1 MKILQNFKVRLTL
14 WYLLLLIAAIMI
26 FSLTSY
32 FLLQHSLS
40 QSTID
45 PWDVNIAQTRNAADG
60 TQQVTGFLGL
70 STQIGVPQNPTVLI
84 QTYTRSELLQSGSDD
99 IKVDVPNTGNVLS
112 INKKLLAST
121 GSSNDSI
128 IRLYVFSSQ
137 DNPRE
142 YGLLVINQSMSGT
155 GLVLANFRKI
165 IFFTAGVTL
174 VLAGILGFF
183 LVKRMLKP
191 IRNITQTAQDIEE
204 NNLSRRLDVWSN
216 DELGKLAATLNQMF
230 ERLEQ
235 SFSRE
240 HQFTADVSH
249 ELRTP
254 LAIAQGEA
262 TLSLQQERSAEEYRR
277 TIETISR
284 ETANLSNI
292 INRLLFLA
300 QSDSGQTLPLED
312 IGLKSLLMEL
322 SSDAEILFEEKNIHF
337 KLDAPNDVIIKGDK
351 IRLREC
357 ILNLLDNAVHY
368 TPCNGSIATTLDT
381 KDNYATIAV
390 KDTGIGIPENQFT
403 NIFQRFHRVDKSRS
417 RSGGGVGL
425 GLAICQRIVELHQGK
440 ITVESKEG
448 VGSVFTV
455 YLPLNR

>member
-1 MKILQNFKVRLTL
+1 
-14 WYLLLLIAAIMI
+14 
-26 FSLTSY
+26 
-32 FLLQHSLS
+32 
-40 QSTID
+40 
-45 PWDVNIAQTRNAADG
+45 
-60 TQQVTGFLGL
+60 
-70 STQIGVPQNPTVLI
+70 
-84 QTYTRSELLQSGSDD
+84 
-99 IKVDVPNTGNVLS
+99 LS

-284 ETANLSNI
+284 ENANLSNI

-322 SSDAEILFEEKNIHF
+322 SSDAEILF
-337 KLDAPNDVIIKGDK
+337 
-351 IRLREC
+351 
-357 ILNLLDNAVHY
+357 
-368 TPCNGSIATTLDT
+368 
-381 KDNYATIAV
+381 
-390 KDTGIGIPENQFT
+390 
-403 NIFQRFHRVDKSRS
+403 
-417 RSGGGVGL
+417 
-425 GLAICQRIVELHQGK
+425 
-440 ITVESKEG
+440 
-448 VGSVFTV
+448 
-455 YLPLNR
+455 

>member
-1 MKILQNFKVRLTL
+1 VIRCKICQ
-14 WYLLLLIAAIMI
+14 
-26 FSLTSY
+26 SY
-32 FLLQHSLS
+32 GEKQ
-40 QSTID
+40 
-45 PWDVNIAQTRNAADG
+45 
-60 TQQVTGFLGL
+60 
-70 STQIGVPQNPTVLI
+70 
-84 QTYTRSELLQSGSDD
+84 
-99 IKVDVPNTGNVLS
+99 NVLS